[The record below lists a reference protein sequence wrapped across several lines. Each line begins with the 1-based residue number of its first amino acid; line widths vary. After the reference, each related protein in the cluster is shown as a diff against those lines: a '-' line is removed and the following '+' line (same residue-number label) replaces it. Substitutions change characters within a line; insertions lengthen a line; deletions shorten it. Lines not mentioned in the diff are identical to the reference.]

1 MTADPPPRK
10 RSNSLPIPKIEVTTC
25 RGGFGDQKKLGS
37 DLSSDNQ
44 PCVKRT
50 SSMSTASPSRK
61 KSWGCPENNN
71 PQSHHSGGTGFKTF
85 KTFVQSKILSK
96 SDRSLATT
104 TTSNNGNEPEVGKK
118 TANGNGALSAR
129 DHFMRRSSRTSFT
142 EIDMVEPKKA
152 VKKVLSYTLFC
163 WYFQLTTTLDP
174 NNTHQKKKA
183 YATTEDPNTELSD
196 SMRLVK
202 GKSMPS
208 LR

>member
-1 MTADPPPRK
+1 MAPRRYRLKGITCGLTADPPPRK

-104 TTSNNGNEPEVGKK
+104 TTSNNGNESEVGKK

-142 EIDMVEPKKA
+142 EIDMVEPKK
-152 VKKVLSYTLFC
+152 SR
-163 WYFQLTTTLDP
+163 
-174 NNTHQKKKA
+174 QKSV
-183 YATTEDPNTELSD
+183 ELHILLIFSVD
-196 SMRLVK
+196 YHI
-202 GKSMPS
+202 GP
-208 LR
+208 

>member
-50 SSMSTASPSRK
+50 SSMSTTASPRK
-61 KSWGCPENNN
+61 KSLGQAAEN
-71 PQSHHSGGTGFKTF
+71 PCGHHTGFKTF

-118 TANGNGALSAR
+118 AANGNGALSAR